1 MSYTIETLATRID
14 RLVKDLANNES
25 RLVSALNTLDERV
38 KAVEESKKTQRL
50 IFDLLDERVKAIE
63 KAKKRSLLH
72 RLIKIN
78 GDKDSIMVRIWYILM
93 TFSILYIAG
102 HMIWYLV
109 GS

>member
-25 RLVSALNTLDERV
+25 RLVSALNT
-38 KAVEESKKTQRL
+38 
-50 IFDLLDERVKAIE
+50 LDERVKAIE

-109 GS
+109 RS